1 VSVQTHRLLD
11 KQVTVRSAVSHH
23 PDADGA
29 IAELRQRL
37 GDTADLYAIFVS
49 PGYDLDAAGAAISD
63 WCDDRVIGCT
73 SSGNIGPNG
82 YESGG
87 VAAVALAGGGLRAR
101 TISLEPL
108 TDVPR
113 ALERAAPGLADLHA
127 AWAGAE
133 GFAMLLVDGLSMRED
148 RLVAELM
155 AALGDVPIIGGSAG
169 DALTFTYTA
178 VYHEGR
184 FAPNMATFTM
194 VTLDAP
200 FRLFRLQHHEPT
212 DQVLVA
218 TEASPDR
225 RLIQAFNG
233 RPAAEVYAEAVGVD
247 PVGLGP
253 AIFSAHP
260 LILKAAGGSW
270 VRSISSANDDG
281 SLTLLAAV
289 ELGEVLRVG
298 RSAGMLAKLA
308 ERFTALSGDLG
319 GISGVLTFDCVLR
332 RLEFEAH
339 GVSAEVGEMLARNH
353 AYGFSTY
360 GEQFNGMHM
369 NQTLVA
375 VAFGAGQ
382 QPPVR

>member
-1 VSVQTHRLLD
+1 
-11 KQVTVRSAVSHH
+11 
-23 PDADGA
+23 
-29 IAELRQRL
+29 
-37 GDTADLYAIFVS
+37 
-49 PGYDLDAAGAAISD
+49 
-63 WCDDRVIGCT
+63 
-73 SSGNIGPNG
+73 
-82 YESGG
+82 
-87 VAAVALAGGGLRAR
+87 
-101 TISLEPL
+101 
-108 TDVPR
+108 
-113 ALERAAPGLADLHA
+113 
-127 AWAGAE
+127 
-133 GFAMLLVDGLSMRED
+133 
-148 RLVAELM
+148 
-155 AALGDVPIIGGSAG
+155 
-169 DALTFTYTA
+169 
-178 VYHEGR
+178 
-184 FAPNMATFTM
+184 
-194 VTLDAP
+194 
-200 FRLFRLQHHEPT
+200 
-212 DQVLVA
+212 
-218 TEASPDR
+218 
-225 RLIQAFNG
+225 
-233 RPAAEVYAEAVGVD
+233 
-247 PVGLGP
+247 
-253 AIFSAHP
+253 
-260 LILKAAGGSW
+260 

>member
-11 KQVTVRSAVSHH
+11 KQVSVQSAVSHH
-23 PDADGA
+23 AEAGGA
-29 IAELRQRL
+29 IAELRHEL
-37 GDTADLYAIFVS
+37 GDTADLYAVFVS
-49 PGYDLDAAGAAISD
+49 PGYDLDAAGEAILA
-63 WCDDRVIGCT
+63 WCDGRVIGCT
-73 SSGNIGPNG
+73 SSGNIGPSG

-87 VAAVALAGGGLRAR
+87 ISAIALSGGGLRAH
-101 TISLEPL
+101 TMSLGPL

-113 ALERAAPGLADLHA
+113 AVERAGAGLTELHD
-127 AWAGAE
+127 AWEGGA
-133 GFAMLLVDGLSMRED
+133 GFAVLLVDGLSMRED
-148 RLVAELM
+148 KLVAALM

-169 DALTFTYTA
+169 DGLTFTHTA
-178 VYHEGR
+178 VYHKGR
-184 FAPNMATFTM
+184 FAANIATLTM

-218 TEASPDR
+218 TAATPDR

-233 RPAAEVYAEAVGVD
+233 RPAVQVYAEAVGVA
-247 PVGLGP
+247 VAELGP
-253 AIFSAHP
+253 AVFSAHP
-260 LILKAAGGSW
+260 LILQAAGGSW
-270 VRSISSANDDG
+270 IRSISAVNDDG

-289 ELGEVLRVG
+289 EVGEVLRVG
-298 RSAGMLAKLA
+298 RSAGIVEKLEDRLAS
-308 ERFTALSGDLG
+308 LSDDLG

-332 RLEFEAH
+332 RLEFEEHAL
-339 GVSAEVGEMLARNH
+339 STRVGEILARNK

-375 VAFGAGQ
+375 VAFGGQ
-382 QPPVR
+382 RQSP